1 MSLSF
6 GSLRQ
11 KASKKLHTCGIVNYN
26 FQELPDKDVKMALD
40 ISNLTKKELIAL
52 RRKVDRAI
60 ESIDA
65 RTLDKAR
72 REARQ
77 LAQSYGVPLEDLIE
91 APRHPRAKEHPQSCD
106 AARDGGKNV
115 GARARIDVGDRVHQD
130 RRRHGLS
137 FRRESLGYVMAGDT
151 ADHTLCP
158 GLKFIRRRPEGPYRP
173 DISEVELRGFE
184 PLTFSLRTRRA
195 TNCATAPES
204 T

>member
-11 KASKKLHTCGIVNYN
+11 EASKKLHAGGIVIYN
-26 FQELPDKDVKMALD
+26 FQDIMVKGIKMALD
-40 ISNLTKKELIAL
+40 ISNLTKKELVAL

-91 APRHPRAKEHPQSCD
+91 APKSSTKPGPKP
-106 AARDGGKNV
+106 K
-115 GARARIDVGDRVHQD
+115 ARASTKRGKVAPKYRDPANPNVTWSGRGRTPKWVAEALK
-130 RRRHGLS
+130 RGA
-137 FRRESLGYVMAGDT
+137 SL
-151 ADHTLCP
+151 ADLA
-158 GLKFIRRRPEGPYRP
+158 
-173 DISEVELRGFE
+173 V
-184 PLTFSLRTRRA
+184 
-195 TNCATAPES
+195 
-204 T
+204 